1 MIGTAAL
8 VRATGKLMCRR
19 TDGHRVCFKLKKKQ
33 KTLTHP
39 SVTKSMKMNMFP
51 KTTKNESL
59 NHSMTHFP
67 KHAPQSEYTAA
78 ANEPR
83 WQEQTAA
90 EWMGRVK
97 LNV

>member
-8 VRATGKLMCRR
+8 VRPLGKLMCRR
-19 TDGHRVCFKLKKKQ
+19 TDGHRVCFKLKLK

-39 SVTKSMKMNMFP
+39 SVTKSMKINMFP
-51 KTTKNESL
+51 QTTKNESL
-59 NHSMTHFP
+59 NHSMTHFL

-78 ANEPR
+78 ANEHR

-97 LNV
+97 